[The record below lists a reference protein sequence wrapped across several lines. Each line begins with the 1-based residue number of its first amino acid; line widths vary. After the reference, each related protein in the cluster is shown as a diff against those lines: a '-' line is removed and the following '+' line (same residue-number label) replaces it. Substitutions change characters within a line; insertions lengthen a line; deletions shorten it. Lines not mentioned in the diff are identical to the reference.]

1 MQAAQRRMLENVKLW
16 AEKEYTEQATF
27 DDVRDFLESCQDSP
41 VLTEFIEKVMQPLI
55 DEELAKG
62 ETTVSDYLEYLR
74 EEDRVDE

>member
-1 MQAAQRRMLENVKLW
+1 
-16 AEKEYTEQATF
+16 
-27 DDVRDFLESCQDSP
+27 
-41 VLTEFIEKVMQPLI
+41 MQPLI